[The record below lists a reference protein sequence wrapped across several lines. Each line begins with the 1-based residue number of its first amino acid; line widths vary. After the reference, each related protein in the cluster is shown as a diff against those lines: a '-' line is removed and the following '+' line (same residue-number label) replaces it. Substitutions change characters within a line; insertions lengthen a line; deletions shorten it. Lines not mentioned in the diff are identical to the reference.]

1 MLSGVDSRKFN
12 VDGTA
17 GLFQC
22 PVFFP
27 SVLGSAIPHNPRV
40 IRRYWRFLSWTELS
54 IITVRHWTSL
64 NFAVF
69 EDLRVNIC
77 TDDQILAGAASF
89 ISREPSSRFR
99 AGGMVGAPRAIS
111 YRETFRPTSTHICAG
126 SLANGVR
133 RSHRRGSE
141 DRGWDRIFDQTSR
154 GGRVAP

>member
-27 SVLGSAIPHNPRV
+27 SVLGSVIPHNPRV
-40 IRRYWRFLSWTELS
+40 IRRHWRFLCWTELS
-54 IITVRHWTSL
+54 IISVRHWTSL

-77 TDDQILAGAASF
+77 TDDRFWQNRRA
-89 ISREPSSRFR
+89 SSRANR
-99 AGGMVGAPRAIS
+99 AADLGLVGWWEHLERSRIRRRFGPHLRTYAPA
-111 YRETFRPTSTHICAG
+111 
-126 SLANGVR
+126 V
-133 RSHRRGSE
+133 
-141 DRGWDRIFDQTSR
+141 
-154 GGRVAP
+154 